1 MLFEN
6 TISCIFTRNGL
17 LRHYNHVISCP
28 SFLKRKSKMFDN
40 CCVLKFRRR
49 SVVSYAKWQAR
60 GEGVLT
66 HPREKKRFSLG
77 VDTAT
82 RRLCTAAM
90 RGYGMFDV
98 QERKDRRKKE
108 MVYPSRTSILFAVDI
123 IWKEDEMSIRWQL
136 GLTTTYTFS
145 FHQFFFTE
153 NVAVFHE
160 TGMLFWTHFQL
171 ETKAWLDK
179 NLKETANYKTAYQLI
194 A

>member
-1 MLFEN
+1 
-6 TISCIFTRNGL
+6 
-17 LRHYNHVISCP
+17 
-28 SFLKRKSKMFDN
+28 
-40 CCVLKFRRR
+40 
-49 SVVSYAKWQAR
+49 
-60 GEGVLT
+60 
-66 HPREKKRFSLG
+66 
-77 VDTAT
+77 
-82 RRLCTAAM
+82 
-90 RGYGMFDV
+90 MFDV
-98 QERKDRRKKE
+98 QERKDRRRKE
-108 MVYPSRTSILFAVDI
+108 MVYPSRMSILFAVDI
-123 IWKEDEMSIRWQL
+123 IWKEDKMSIRWKL